1 MAKDMFVLQT
11 KSQLFLKLQ
20 VMDLVPYFKTIS
32 EFEILTIFRKKFNN
46 ETDYTRFKLAL
57 YLEIA
62 KDEN

>member
-11 KSQLFLKLQ
+11 KSQLFLKLH